1 MNQERAKQ
9 FMRDFDKVFERSR
22 ETTGVEEINE
32 LKEYFINEHPEIF
45 QVECCLEKVNKELD
59 KKIEDVEKT
68 LLTSISMEPFTNYE
82 GIENDRTLS
91 TVQKIVLYQRAIDD
105 KKRRHIYYSTNQGKL
120 LEKCFIQ
127 GRDVY
132 KKTLKE
138 SGLSRQWAHF
148 LRRLVKLIEDY
159 NRLLYCTI
167 DLKFIR
173 RNFNIVREIKSM
185 SVEKYQLDV
194 SFSFLKI
201 F

>member
-9 FMRDFDKVFERSR
+9 FMRDFDKVFERLR
-22 ETTGVEEINE
+22 ETTGAEEINK
-32 LKEYFINEHPEIF
+32 LKEYFVNEYPEIF
-45 QVECCLEKVNKELD
+45 QVECCLEEVNKELQRIIKQD
-59 KKIEDVEKT
+59 KKIDYVEKT

-91 TVQKIVLYQRAIDD
+91 TVQKIVLYQKAIDD
-105 KKRRHIYYSTNQGKL
+105 IKRRHIYNYFATNQGKL

-159 NRLLYCTI
+159 NQLLYCTI

-173 RNFNIVREIKSM
+173 RNFNIVREICEHDPDKW
-185 SVEKYQLDV
+185 K
-194 SFSFLKI
+194 
-201 F
+201 